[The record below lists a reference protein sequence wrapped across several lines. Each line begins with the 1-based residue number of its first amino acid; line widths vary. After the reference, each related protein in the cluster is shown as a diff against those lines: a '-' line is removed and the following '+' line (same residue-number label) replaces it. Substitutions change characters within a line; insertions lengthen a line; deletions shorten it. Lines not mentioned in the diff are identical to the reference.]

1 MESRNGEPLTP
12 SGVRRI
18 PLPCGV
24 NGIEFTNA
32 YVIPDGDKLTVVDPG
47 VWQPEPDD
55 HGLGPLEEGLNA
67 AGYAIRDISRIVVT
81 HAHVDH
87 YGMAGRIMEITGAE
101 LWMHAMTDLDT
112 EKYRHPETAAM
123 RRRDMYNDHGLSS
136 DQVDQLYQSIEV
148 WMPYLYSVVEASKRL
163 RGDET
168 LSTKSGDWRVIYTPG
183 HSLGHICL
191 YSKQD
196 SALLSGDHL
205 LPGVTPPVTF
215 ERGFDADP
223 LKSYLDSL
231 ARIEAMAPDIVL
243 PGHGTPF
250 QDATRRIQAI
260 QNNKARRLQGIRDA
274 IEERPR
280 TASEIASRLFEKA
293 LLDIHKNLALTE
305 TLAHIAYLRWS
316 GVIERRIRPD
326 GAYEWFAVQ

>member
-1 MESRNGEPLTP
+1 MATVSEPLTA

-32 YVIPDGDKLTVVDPG
+32 YVLPDGDKLTLVDPG
-47 VWQPEPDD
+47 IWNPEPAD
-55 HGLGPLEEGLNA
+55 HGLAPLEVGLNT
-67 AGYAIRDISRIVVT
+67 AGYALRDISRIVAT

-87 YGMAGRIMEITGAE
+87 YGMAGRIMELTGAE

-112 EKYRHPETAAM
+112 EKYRHPDTAAM
-123 RRRDMYNDHGLSS
+123 RRRDMYDDHGLSS
-136 DQVDQLYQSIEV
+136 DEVERLYRTVNV

-163 RGDET
+163 FGGEVLHT
-168 LSTKSGDWRVIYTPG
+168 QSADWQIIHTPG
-183 HSLGHICL
+183 HSLGHVCL

-196 SALLSGDHL
+196 NAILSGDHL
-205 LPGVTPPVTF
+205 LPGITPPVTF

-231 ARIEAMAPDIVL
+231 ARIESLAPDLVL
-243 PGHGTPF
+243 PGHGKPF
-250 QDATRRIQAI
+250 RDAVRRIQVI
-260 QNNKARRLQGIRDA
+260 QRNKARRQEGIRAA
-274 IEERPR
+274 IEQRPR
-280 TASEIASRLFEKA
+280 TVSEIASQLLEKA
-293 LLDIHKNLALTE
+293 LLDAHKNNLALTE

-316 GVIERRIRPD
+316 GVIDRRIRPD
-326 GAYEWFAVQ
+326 GSYEWYALR

>member
-1 MESRNGEPLTP
+1 MATVSEPLTA

-32 YVIPDGDKLTVVDPG
+32 YVLPDGDKLTLVDPG
-47 VWQPEPDD
+47 IWNPELAD
-55 HGLGPLEEGLNA
+55 HGLAPLEVGLNA
-67 AGYAIRDISRIVVT
+67 AGYALRDVSRIVAT

-87 YGMAGRIMEITGAE
+87 YGVAGRIMELTDAE

-112 EKYRHPETAAM
+112 EKYRHPDTAAM
-123 RRRDMYNDHGLSS
+123 RRRDMYDDHGLSS
-136 DQVDQLYQSIEV
+136 DEVERLYRTVNV

-163 RGDET
+163 RGDEVLHT
-168 LSTKSGDWRVIYTPG
+168 QSADWQIIHTPG
-183 HSLGHICL
+183 HSLGHVCL

-196 SALLSGDHL
+196 NTILSGDHL
-205 LPGVTPPVTF
+205 LPGITPPVTF

-231 ARIEAMAPDIVL
+231 ARIESLAPDLVL
-243 PGHGTPF
+243 PGHGKPF
-250 QDATRRIQAI
+250 RDAVRRIQAI
-260 QNNKARRLQGIRDA
+260 QRNKARRQEGIRVA

-280 TASEIASRLFEKA
+280 TVSEIASQLLEKA
-293 LLDIHKNLALTE
+293 LLDAHKNNLALTE

-316 GVIERRIRPD
+316 GVIDRRIRPD
-326 GAYEWFAVQ
+326 GSYEWYALR